1 MNTSPS
7 WLSFFFCLLQYLV
20 IDAKRFVP
28 SQALAQGL
36 LWIIEQIP
44 GLVVDGD
51 ATPELERGYFPSY
64 NVPYFTEVRTFL
76 ILFSIYLKE
85 FLEMRWE

>member
-1 MNTSPS
+1 M
-7 WLSFFFCLLQYLV
+7 
-20 IDAKRFVP
+20 P

-36 LWIIEQIP
+36 LWIVEQIP

-64 NVPYFTEVRTFL
+64 NVPYFTEVLYSFVCA
-76 ILFSIYLKE
+76 
-85 FLEMRWE
+85 